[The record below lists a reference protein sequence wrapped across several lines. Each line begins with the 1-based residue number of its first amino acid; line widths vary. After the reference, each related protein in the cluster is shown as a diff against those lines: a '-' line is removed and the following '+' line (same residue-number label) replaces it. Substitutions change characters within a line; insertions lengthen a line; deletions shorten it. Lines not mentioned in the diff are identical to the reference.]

1 MSLFQNSLDNL
12 NKYQNYIKETNNS
25 IHNFLNREI
34 NTRENN
40 YKNKIEIITY
50 KIPKD
55 YKMKGKHLENIIT
68 NENNEN
74 KNNDISSKNNENNNL
89 NLINSYSN
97 QEYTKSINYNSS
109 EIIINCKPMINST
122 ASKTFM
128 KEYSISKRYQEDK
141 LSLFPSIVETEIIP
155 EKENLKEK
163 EIEKEIEI
171 EKEKEKSISDKS
183 DTEKDEDENN
193 DIDLDFQSL
202 LKFQENN
209 LPVPISKK
217 NNETFK
223 ILKIQEM
230 KRLSMPPYKS
240 VKKYGEEIEG
250 KYEKDFRINM
260 FYSSM
265 KKKKPVSSLKRLYSS
280 SFPLKKNKKEIER
293 FMIFRDKDIGI
304 YEYWQAH
311 IHETHLDEDIE
322 TDDEQKIIAR
332 NFCISEIKQAFD
344 YMKIN
349 KNNSFVNFHR
359 YKKYFNNNESEK
371 IMGQIMNNLE
381 YCYLSQAKKLNN

>member
-12 NKYQNYIKETNNS
+12 NKNKNYIKETNNS
-25 IHNFLNREI
+25 IQNFPNREI
-34 NTRENN
+34 NGRENN

-89 NLINSYSN
+89 NLYSN

-163 EIEKEIEI
+163 EI
-171 EKEKEKSISDKS
+171 EKEKSISDKS

-311 IHETHLDEDIE
+311 IHETHIDEDIE

-359 YKKYFNNNESEK
+359 YKKYFNNNEAEK

-381 YCYLSQAKKLNN
+381 YC

>member
-50 KIPKD
+50 KIPKG
-55 YKMKGKHLENIIT
+55 YKMKEKHLENNIT

-74 KNNDISSKNNENNNL
+74 KNNDISLKNNENNNL
-89 NLINSYSN
+89 NLMNSYSN

-155 EKENLKEK
+155 EKENPKETEK
-163 EIEKEIEI
+163 EI
-171 EKEKEKSISDKS
+171 EKEKSISDKS

-193 DIDLDFQSL
+193 DIDLDFKSL
-202 LKFQENN
+202 LIYQENN

-280 SFPLKKNKKEIER
+280 NFPLKKNKKEIER

-311 IHETHLDEDIE
+311 IHETHIDEDIE

-332 NFCISEIKQAFD
+332 NFCISEIKQAFE

-371 IMGQIMNNLE
+371 IMEQIMNNLE
-381 YCYLSQAKKLNN
+381 YCYISQAKKLNN

>member
-50 KIPKD
+50 KIPKG
-55 YKMKGKHLENIIT
+55 YKMKEKHLENNIT

-74 KNNDISSKNNENNNL
+74 KNNDISLKNNENNNL
-89 NLINSYSN
+89 NLMNSYSN

-155 EKENLKEK
+155 EKENPKETEK
-163 EIEKEIEI
+163 EI
-171 EKEKEKSISDKS
+171 EKEKSISDKS

-193 DIDLDFQSL
+193 DIDLDFKSL
-202 LKFQENN
+202 LIYQENN

-280 SFPLKKNKKEIER
+280 NFPLKKNKKEIER

-311 IHETHLDEDIE
+311 IHETHIDEDIE

-332 NFCISEIKQAFD
+332 NFCISEIKQAFE

-371 IMGQIMNNLE
+371 IMEQIMNNLE
-381 YCYLSQAKKLNN
+381 YCYISQAKKLSN

>member
-50 KIPKD
+50 KIPKG
-55 YKMKGKHLENIIT
+55 YKMKEKHLENNIT

-74 KNNDISSKNNENNNL
+74 KNNDISLKNNENNNL
-89 NLINSYSN
+89 NLMNSYSN

-155 EKENLKEK
+155 EKENPKETEK
-163 EIEKEIEI
+163 EI
-171 EKEKEKSISDKS
+171 EKEKSISDKS

-193 DIDLDFQSL
+193 DIDLDFKSL
-202 LKFQENN
+202 LIYQENN

-280 SFPLKKNKKEIER
+280 NFPLKKNKKEIER

-311 IHETHLDEDIE
+311 IHETHIDEDIE

-332 NFCISEIKQAFD
+332 NFCISEIKQAFE

-359 YKKYFNNNESEK
+359 YKKYFNNNKSEK
-371 IMGQIMNNLE
+371 IMEQIMNNLE
-381 YCYLSQAKKLNN
+381 YCYISQAKKLNN

>member
-50 KIPKD
+50 KIPKG
-55 YKMKGKHLENIIT
+55 YKMKEKHLENNIT

-74 KNNDISSKNNENNNL
+74 KNNDISLKNNENNNL
-89 NLINSYSN
+89 NLMNSYSN

-155 EKENLKEK
+155 EKENPKETEK
-163 EIEKEIEI
+163 EI
-171 EKEKEKSISDKS
+171 EKEKSISDKS

-193 DIDLDFQSL
+193 DIDLDFKSL
-202 LKFQENN
+202 LIYQENN

-280 SFPLKKNKKEIER
+280 NFPLKKNKKEIER

-311 IHETHLDEDIE
+311 IHETHIDEDIE

-332 NFCISEIKQAFD
+332 NFCISEIKQAFE

-359 YKKYFNNNESEK
+359 YTKYFNNNESEK
-371 IMGQIMNNLE
+371 IMEQIMNNLE
-381 YCYLSQAKKLNN
+381 YCYISQAKKLNN

>member
-34 NTRENN
+34 YTRENN

-50 KIPKD
+50 KIPKG
-55 YKMKGKHLENIIT
+55 YKMKEKHLENNIT

-74 KNNDISSKNNENNNL
+74 KNNDISLKNNENNNL
-89 NLINSYSN
+89 NLMNSYSN

-155 EKENLKEK
+155 EKENPKETEK
-163 EIEKEIEI
+163 EIEKEN
-171 EKEKEKSISDKS
+171 SISAKS

-193 DIDLDFQSL
+193 DIDLDFKSL
-202 LKFQENN
+202 LIYQENN

-280 SFPLKKNKKEIER
+280 NFPLKKNKKEIER

-311 IHETHLDEDIE
+311 IHETHIDEDIE

-332 NFCISEIKQAFD
+332 NFCISEIKQAFE

-359 YKKYFNNNESEK
+359 YKKYFNNNKSEK
-371 IMGQIMNNLE
+371 IMEQIMNNLE
-381 YCYLSQAKKLNN
+381 YCYISQAKKLNN